1 LKKLKYFLLTKT
13 VGFYLN
19 CLVFLNAKKAA
30 KLAYQLFS
38 EPRAGKLERDNL
50 PEILKNSKMQSYV
63 FEENEFQTYTWQGN
77 ENIILLVHGWE
88 SNSSRWARLLPH
100 LEKTSSTII
109 AIDAPAHGLSSGKEF
124 NVPKY
129 AKAIENFVKIHNP
142 NVLIGHSIGGTAC
155 IYYQF
160 LNQNTN
166 LNKMV
171 LLGAP
176 SDLKN
181 LVQNYCNMLSLNTKL
196 QANLAIVF
204 EDKFKVK
211 VDDFSAKKFA
221 KSIATNA
228 LIVHDL
234 DDKIVAFDEA
244 EKIKT
249 NWKNHLFVATNGF
262 GHKLH
267 DEELYQKIT
276 SFLLEA

>member
-1 LKKLKYFLLTKT
+1 LKKLKYFLITKT
-13 VGFYLN
+13 VGIYLN
-19 CLVFLNAKKAA
+19 CLILVSAKKAA
-30 KLAYQLFS
+30 EMAYQLFS
-38 EPRAGKLERDNL
+38 EPRKGKLEKDNL
-50 PEILKNSKMQSYV
+50 PEFLKNSKMQSYI

-88 SNSSRWARLLPH
+88 SNSARWERLMPY

-142 NVLIGHSIGGTAC
+142 NVLIGHSIGGAAC

-160 LNQNTN
+160 LNQNAN
-166 LNKMV
+166 VNKMV

-181 LVQNYCNMLSLNTKL
+181 LIQNYCNLLSLNSKL
-196 QANLAIVF
+196 KTELEIVF
-204 EDKFKVK
+204 SNKFNLNVE
-211 VDDFSAKKFA
+211 DFSAKKFA
-221 KSIATNA
+221 KSIATSA

-249 NWKNHLFVATNGF
+249 NWKNHLFIATNGF

-267 DEELYQKIT
+267 DKELYQKIT

>member
-13 VGFYLN
+13 VGIYLN
-19 CLVFLNAKKAA
+19 CLILVSAKKAA
-30 KLAYQLFS
+30 EMAYQLFS
-38 EPRAGKLERDNL
+38 EPRKGKLEKDNL
-50 PEILKNSKMQSYV
+50 PEFLKNSKMQSYI

-88 SNSSRWARLLPH
+88 SNSARWERLMPY

-142 NVLIGHSIGGTAC
+142 NVLIGHSIGGAAC

-160 LNQNTN
+160 LNQNAN
-166 LNKMV
+166 VNKMV

-181 LVQNYCNMLSLNTKL
+181 LIQNYCNLLSLNSKL
-196 QANLAIVF
+196 KTELEIVF
-204 EDKFKVK
+204 SNKFNLNVE
-211 VDDFSAKKFA
+211 DFSAKKFA
-221 KSIATNA
+221 KSIATSA

-249 NWKNHLFVATNGF
+249 NWKNHLFIATNGF

-267 DEELYQKIT
+267 DKELYQKIT